1 MVTAGGLGKTAY
13 IRYIYELMKTLT
25 TILRSSFVIGAVLLA
40 SGCTNSLPE
49 QSGVF
54 QSTDAAANFEARPDL
69 AKPDVKTPKTYPK
82 LAVRSIAQH
91 PTQADLLVAGTGDDL
106 YRTSD
111 RGATWQ
117 SLTTKLPSATKAMEV
132 DKLAWQ
138 PGGGDIFYAAGVSEG
153 YGKIFK
159 TTDKGESFTDVF
171 TTAEPKVAVTAL
183 AVRADGSV
191 VAGDRQG
198 NVYTSP
204 DGVTWKRVFS
214 VANPITTIL
223 LIDRTIYLG
232 TYGQGVFRNVDGGG
246 FTPAVGNLSGDQLQI
261 TSLALSAGTLYAG
274 SGQGVLSSRDGGANW
289 QTVGAPFPVGGSA
302 VQSVVA
308 VPGAIYVASNAVV
321 YRLVPETGEFRST
334 QLKLAKTVFD
344 LSVFPGNPSQ
354 VTAAANNE
362 DPFNERFRTGIQR
375 LNLIPGRQ

>member
-1 MVTAGGLGKTAY
+1 MKSFSTIVRTSIIAG
-13 IRYIYELMKTLT
+13 I
-25 TILRSSFVIGAVLLA
+25 VLLA
-40 SGCTNSLPE
+40 SGCTNSIPD

-54 QSTDAAANFEARPDL
+54 QSTDAAASFEARPDL
-69 AKPDVKTPKTYPK
+69 TKPDVKTPKTYPK
-82 LAVRSIAQH
+82 LSVRSIAQH
-91 PTQADLLVAGTGDDL
+91 PTQADLMLAGTGDDL

-117 SLTTKLPSATKAMEV
+117 SLTAKLPSATKAREV

-138 PGGGDIFYAAGVSEG
+138 PGGSETLYAAGVSGG
-153 YGKIFK
+153 YGKVFK
-159 TTDKGESFTDVF
+159 TTDKGEHFTDVL
-171 TTAEPKVAVTAL
+171 TTAEPRVAVTAI

-204 DGVTWKRVFS
+204 DGITWKRAFS

-223 LIDRTIYLG
+223 LIDRTVYVG
-232 TYGQGVFRNVDGGG
+232 TYGQGVFKNVDGAG

-261 TSLALSAGTLYAG
+261 TSLALSEGTLYAG
-274 SGQGVLSSRDGGANW
+274 SGRGVLNSRDGGATW
-289 QTVGAPFPVGGSA
+289 QTVKAPFPVSGGMI
-302 VQSVVA
+302 QSVVA
-308 VPGAIYVASNAVV
+308 VPGALYVASNAVV
-321 YRLVPETGEFRST
+321 YRLVPETGEFRSA
-334 QLKLAKTVFD
+334 QLKLAKTIFD

-354 VTAAANNE
+354 VSAAANNE

-375 LNLIPGRQ
+375 LNLIPGKN